1 MSSDYSNH
9 LIDLLTP
16 WGKVVARRMFGG
28 YGIYNHN
35 LMFGLVAD
43 STFYLKVD
51 DSNLA
56 NYQAAD
62 SEPFTYEAKGKS
74 RSMSYWQ
81 VPAEILE
88 DQEKLCEWAQKAYAV
103 AMSSK
108 RIKSSLKEMENDKGI
123 PAKEVFKKLRK
134 KVIKE

>member
-43 STFYLKVD
+43 STFYLKVN
-51 DSNLA
+51 DSNRPD
-56 NYQAAD
+56 YQATD
-62 SEPFTYEAKGKS
+62 SEPFTYEAKGQR

-88 DQEKLCEWAQKAYAV
+88 DQERLCEWARKAYAV
-103 AMSSK
+103 AVSSK
-108 RIKSSLKEMENDKGI
+108 KIKSALKEMENDKGI
-123 PAKEVFKKLRK
+123 PAKEVFQKLRRKIIK
-134 KVIKE
+134 K